1 MRRTADTVVA
11 RQTAKADAR
20 AAGVAERIARLTA
33 LCPNADPASI
43 KYVAI
48 HCATIPT
55 FPHIIALLS
64 AR

>member
-1 MRRTADTVVA
+1 MRRTSDTIIA
-11 RQTAKADAR
+11 RQNAKADAR
-20 AAGVAERIARLTA
+20 AEGLAERIARLSA

-55 FPHIIALLS
+55 FPHIIALLN

>member
-1 MRRTADTVVA
+1 MGTYLP
-11 RQTAKADAR
+11 QTSKRKRSVSQALR
-20 AAGVAERIARLTA
+20 EAEEEHL
-33 LCPNADPASI
+33 LDCPNADPASI

-55 FPHIIALLS
+55 FPHIIALLT